1 MNRLMRTVAVRLL
14 IKSPKSSSSL
24 PAFNHGRRI
33 ALFVPPERVRWCSS
47 ASSNYPLPRP
57 SDEESAVG
65 RVEPSL
71 YLEFTCKKCEERVK
85 KTISKLAYNRG
96 IVIVRCPGCN
106 NLHLIADRLGWF
118 SHFDGQDVED
128 FLRQK
133 GEMVRKEAPNVDIDD
148 VGPTIGKLPVSKAS
162 ESD

>member
-1 MNRLMRTVAVRLL
+1 
-14 IKSPKSSSSL
+14 
-24 PAFNHGRRI
+24 
-33 ALFVPPERVRWCSS
+33 
-47 ASSNYPLPRP
+47 
-57 SDEESAVG
+57 
-65 RVEPSL
+65 
-71 YLEFTCKKCEERVK
+71 
-85 KTISKLAYNRG
+85 
-96 IVIVRCPGCN
+96 
-106 NLHLIADRLGWF
+106 LHLIADRLGWF